1 MIAKIT
7 NKVGTLFEVICE
19 HHQYYLLLG
28 VLVVHLTIGLVML
41 DELPGQWFGD
51 ISIVNDYVQS
61 IINGQNLYKFA
72 TSAGPLYFYL
82 IAPIIAK
89 GGSSYLL
96 YKFLSVMVGCFN
108 IVATYL
114 FARSISNKKI
124 AITTAFVMS
133 VSFWHIVWSRLGNFN
148 IITPGIVAAS
158 MLFFMR
164 YTRTHSERWIWMSYA
179 TATCGLLI
187 YAGTFVLPTV
197 MFLLFGYELYR
208 HRHKL
213 GGRHLLTVV
222 VLYVIGISITL
233 YLIVQNIENFS
244 GGYLGEKL
252 RTSMQHSY
260 YENAHQLLINIWR
273 TATMLHIEGDVV
285 FRWNVPKMPH
295 LDWVSGVCF
304 LVGLWNI
311 VRGSKQRIIY
321 ILIPLLLLPIPS
333 LLPGHPP
340 AEVPSSPRNMMIMPM
355 VYLMVAIGL
364 NDVHRALRR
373 YTGRT
378 ASTAFI
384 LIIIGAIVL
393 INLYRYFV
401 RYPAGLPN
409 KNIPYGRAVAEKIDS
424 LTTDY
429 VIYLGSVGWGEW
441 GQPDFSE
448 VFWSLRDRSKDIR
461 QRIPNCSDLKSSRS
475 IVFFDSSKLEQ
486 MMALASCSQG
496 KIVRYARENSV
507 IYWTLESK

>member
-7 NKVGTLFEVICE
+7 NRLDKLLVLICE

-28 VLVVHLTIGLVML
+28 VLAVHLLIGLYML
-41 DELPGQWFGD
+41 DELPGQWHGD

-61 IINGQNLYKFA
+61 ILKGEYLYKFV

-96 YKFLSVMVGCFN
+96 YKFLSVLVGCFN
-108 IVATYL
+108 IIATYL
-114 FARSISNKKI
+114 FARSVSNKKI

-148 IITPGIVAAS
+148 IISPGVVAIS

-164 YTRTHSERWIWMSYA
+164 YTKTHSERWIWMSYG
-179 TATCGLLI
+179 TATCGLFI

-197 MFLLFGYELYR
+197 MFFLFAFELYR
-208 HRHKL
+208 HRHTL

-222 VLYVIGISITL
+222 MLYVIGISVTL
-233 YLIVQNIENFS
+233 YLVVQNIENFS

-252 RTSMQHSY
+252 RTSLHNSY
-260 YENAHQLLINIWR
+260 YESAQQLLKNIWR
-273 TATMLHIEGDVV
+273 TATMLHLEGDVV
-285 FRWNVPKMPH
+285 FRWNVSKMPH
-295 LDWVSGVCF
+295 LDQVSGICF

-311 VRGSKQRIIY
+311 LRGSKKTLAY
-321 ILIPLLLLPIPS
+321 ILIPIILLPIPS

-340 AEVPSSPRNMMIMPM
+340 VEVPSSSRTMMIMPM
-355 VYLMVAIGL
+355 IFLLVAIGVY
-364 NDVHRALRR
+364 DVHKVLRR
-373 YTGRT
+373 HSGRT
-378 ASTAFI
+378 TSTTI
-384 LIIIGAIVL
+384 LLVIIFAMVS
-393 INLYRYFV
+393 INLYNYFI

-424 LTTDY
+424 LSSDY
-429 VIYLGSVGWGEW
+429 MIYLGSVGWGEW
-441 GQPDFSE
+441 GQPDFNE
-448 VFWSLRDRSKDIR
+448 VFWSLRDKNKTIR
-461 QRIPNCSDLKSSRS
+461 QQMPNCGDFRSSKS

-486 MMALASCSQG
+486 MMALVACSQG
-496 KIVRYARENSV
+496 KIVRHARENSV
-507 IYWTLESK
+507 VYWTLESK